1 MDFLE
6 KIRKLPLEKRK
17 KIFKVS
23 VVIVF
28 IILVFLYFV
37 YLKFHF
43 QKIFEK

>member
-17 KIFKVS
+17 KIFKVL
-23 VVIVF
+23 VAICFV
-28 IILVFLYFV
+28 ILVILYLI

-43 QKIFEK
+43 QKIFGK